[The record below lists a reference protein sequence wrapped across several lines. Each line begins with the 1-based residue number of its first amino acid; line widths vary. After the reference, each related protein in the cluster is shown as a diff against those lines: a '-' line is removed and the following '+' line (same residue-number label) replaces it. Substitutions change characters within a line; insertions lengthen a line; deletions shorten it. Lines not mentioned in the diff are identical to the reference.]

1 MQQPCDRLSV
11 REEQL
16 KMYIQRS
23 CTCNSTNYTI
33 SVVKLM
39 VSCLQPQMFES
50 KRNSDS
56 KPVYV

>member
-1 MQQPCDRLSV
+1 MQQLCGRFNV

-16 KMYIQRS
+16 KIYYRGLVLAIVLID
-23 CTCNSTNYTI
+23 TI

-56 KPVYV
+56 KPVCV